1 MSENTNNGMFF
12 FINENGE
19 FKPLVEVKS
28 IETSMAEPQCELKCI
43 INTSETFSA
52 TINVSEETEATLWA
66 VSEGL
71 EIEKGD

>member
-1 MSENTNNGMFF
+1 MDENINHGMFF

-19 FKPLVEVKS
+19 FKPLIEIKS
-28 IETSMAEPQCELKCI
+28 IETPMAEPRCELKCL
-43 INTSETFSA
+43 INTPEAFSA

-71 EIEKGD
+71 EIVKGE